1 MAGGTFTLSSPK
13 VRPGTYVNIV
23 NGRQPTAGRSPVGI
37 GMIPLIGYDW
47 GPRDK
52 WIHITSESPDSA
64 KDLLGR
70 SIYDDNRLML
80 MLRLMFMNATEIY
93 VYIPDGKGAKAKK
106 EVTISMPEVTQTELD
121 KAVMTIVKQKL
132 GMKAEQAGC
141 NLYYDKRRH
150 KFTVTLAGPVSG
162 VSNTGIVDTITALI
176 SGGYRV
182 TADGTDIKDKATV
195 MAAPFMPALTAM
207 EAGGADVT
215 IPVTVSKDNES
226 QLYTVVVT
234 RPLSAPSVT
243 HGLNDTTPAQTK
255 LTVEAKYTG
264 TLGNKI
270 QLASAENPL
279 GGFDVS
285 VIVDGAEAEFFEGVY
300 DDTDLNKSAYVTVK
314 ATGGLAAFASIS
326 LENGTDGERQNQS
339 VSKFLDAAE
348 KVRFNCMAFPTTDAS
363 LITAMISKIKYIR
376 RSIGWKCRAVT
387 VNTKADTEGIYNLT
401 NSFAIEGK
409 ELDPV
414 VASAWLAGADAGAS
428 YTTSLT
434 YKVVTG
440 ATGVVGEYSNEQAI
454 EAIKAGQTFFTLNDN
469 GNVILEYDINSKVTF
484 VAEDPVDI
492 YKGRPCRV
500 YDTFANDLLITFIP
514 GKFSNSAEG
523 WTVIEGLG
531 RAMLQNYLD
540 DGAIQNV
547 NLESDFLVDQG
558 KSIGDSVY
566 INVGIQS
573 VDSAEKY
580 YFTVVAR

>member
-1 MAGGTFTLSSPK
+1 MAGGNFTLSSPK

-47 GPRDK
+47 GPRGE

-64 KDLLGR
+64 KNLLGR
-70 SIYDDNRLML
+70 SIYDDNRLMR

-93 VYIPDGKGAKAKK
+93 VYIPDGKGSKAKK
-106 EVTISMPEVTQTELD
+106 DVTISLPAVTQTDHD
-121 KAVMTIVKQKL
+121 KAVMTIVKQKV
-132 GMKAEQAGC
+132 GVKEQQAGC
-141 NLYYDKRRH
+141 NLYYDNRRH
-150 KFTVTLAGPVSG
+150 RFTVTLAGPVSN
-162 VSNTGIVDTITALI
+162 VSNTGIADAIAALV
-176 SGGYRV
+176 SAGYKV
-182 TADGTDIKDKATV
+182 VADGTEIKDKPSIL
-195 MAAPFMPALTAM
+195 AAPFMPALTAI

-234 RPLSAPSVT
+234 RPLSAPSVA
-243 HGLNDTTPAQTK
+243 HGLNDATPSQTK

-264 TLGNKI
+264 SLGNKI
-270 QLASAENPL
+270 QLVSVEDPM
-279 GGFDVS
+279 GGYDVS
-285 VIVDGAEAEFFEGVY
+285 VIVEGTEEEFFEGVY
-300 DDTDLNKSAYVTVK
+300 DAEELSKSAYVEVK
-314 ATGGLAAFASIS
+314 ATGGLAPFASIS
-326 LENGTDGERQNQS
+326 LENGSDGNNQNHS

-348 KVRFNCMAFPTTDAS
+348 KVRFNTMAFPTTDAS
-363 LITAMISKIKYIR
+363 LISAMISKIKYIR
-376 RSIGWKCRAVT
+376 KSIGWKCRAVT

-401 NSFAIEGK
+401 NSFTIEGK
-409 ELDPV
+409 DLDV
-414 VASAWLAGADAGAS
+414 VEASAWLAGADAGAS

-484 VAEDPVDI
+484 AAEDPVDI

-514 GKFSNSAEG
+514 GKFSNSLAG
-523 WTVIEGLG
+523 WTVMEGLG
-531 RAMLQNYLD
+531 RAMLQNYFD
-540 DGAIQNV
+540 DGAIQNID
-547 NLESDFLVDQG
+547 LESDFLVDQG
-558 KSIGDSVY
+558 KSVGDSVY

-580 YFTVVAR
+580 YFTVLAR